1 MPYINK
7 LLNFFSGSKMN
18 LQISFNGEST
28 STSTRMTTY
37 KLPLSI
43 QSQTNIFSTK
53 NRERFTFF
61 RLTLST
67 AKQKSKMDCE
77 GQRRKQLEQKTIRL
91 RHYFLPRRSLK
102 TETAFFAVAFL
113 LMTAASA
120 SQISTE
126 NSSDQSA
133 GKISSSSSFNEKEK

>member
-1 MPYINK
+1 
-7 LLNFFSGSKMN
+7 
-18 LQISFNGEST
+18 
-28 STSTRMTTY
+28 
-37 KLPLSI
+37 
-43 QSQTNIFSTK
+43 
-53 NRERFTFF
+53 
-61 RLTLST
+61 
-67 AKQKSKMDCE
+67 MDCE

-91 RHYFLPRRSLK
+91 KHYFLPRRSLK

-133 GKISSSSSFNEKEK
+133 GKISSSSSFTEKEKLQKMYFRPKL